1 MTLNKDKFNQ
11 TAENNN
17 EVESLKIGDHM
28 TGVIDL
34 GYSLQSLFELKIVTC
49 YFIADTET
57 LSLVTNRTVVESMSS
72 LFSLETRLGLKK
84 VYFRNKL
91 CLL

>member
-1 MTLNKDKFNQ
+1 
-11 TAENNN
+11 
-17 EVESLKIGDHM
+17 M

-72 LFSLETRLGLKK
+72 LFSLEPRLGLKK
-84 VYFRNKL
+84 VYFR
-91 CLL
+91 